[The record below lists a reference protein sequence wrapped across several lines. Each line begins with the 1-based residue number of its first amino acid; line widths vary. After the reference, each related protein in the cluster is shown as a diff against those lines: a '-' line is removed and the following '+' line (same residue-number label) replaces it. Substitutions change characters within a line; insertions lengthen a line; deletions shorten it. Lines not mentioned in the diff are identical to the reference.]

1 MTAMDRIANVV
12 ESLMTR
18 TEAAVPVNTEDY
30 INPADDLLYCGNCH
44 TAKQC
49 RITFCG
55 KEYTPYCACRCRQEE
70 FEAERAERRKRQL
83 EADMRGFRS
92 ASGIT
97 PKLLLCRFEN
107 YGVTAENEKA
117 YRICKKYADNFGKM
131 LSKNQGLLLW
141 GGVGTGKTFSAA
153 CIANVLLD
161 AGVPVIMT
169 SFVTL
174 LGTSKGFDIDT
185 KMIES
190 LNQAKLL
197 IIDDLGAE
205 RSTDFALEKV
215 YSIIDGRYSAG
226 LPMILTT
233 NLELP
238 EMQNCSDIR
247 YKRVY
252 ERILEVCYPVRIG
265 GQSRRKD
272 AARDRFTEMR
282 EFFET

>member
-1 MTAMDRIANVV
+1 MEKLSSVLDGIINRA
-12 ESLMTR
+12 
-18 TEAAVPVNTEDY
+18 EAASPISGEDY
-30 INPADDLLYCGNCH
+30 INPADGLLYCGKCH
-44 TAKQC
+44 TPKQC

-55 KEYTPYCACRCRQEE
+55 KEYTPYCTCRCRQEE

-83 EADMRGFRS
+83 EADIRS
-92 ASGIT
+92 ASGI
-97 PKLLLCRFEN
+97 PSKLLQYRFEN
-107 YGVTAENEKA
+107 YAVTAENEKA
-117 YRICKKYADNFGKM
+117 YRVCRKYADNFGTM

-141 GGVGTGKTFSAA
+141 GRVGTGKTFSAA
-153 CIANVLLD
+153 CIANALLD

-174 LGTSKGFDIDT
+174 LGTSKGFDIDA
-185 KMIES
+185 KMIEN

-205 RSTDFALEKV
+205 RSTDFALEKI

-233 NLELP
+233 NLELS
-238 EMQNCSDIR
+238 EMQQCSDIR

-252 ERILEVCYPVRIG
+252 ERILEVCYPVKIG

-272 AARDRFTEMR
+272 AARDRFAEMR
-282 EFFET
+282 DFFDA

>member
-1 MTAMDRIANVV
+1 MDRIANVV
-12 ESLMTR
+12 ESIMTR

-30 INPADDLLYCGNCH
+30 INPADGLLYCGRCH
-44 TAKQC
+44 TPKQC

-55 KEYTPYCACRCRQEE
+55 KEYTPYCACSCRQEA

-83 EADMRGFRS
+83 EADTRGSRS

-97 PKLLLCRFEN
+97 AKLLQCRFEN
-107 YGVTAENEKA
+107 YTVTAENEKA
-117 YRICKKYADNFGKM
+117 YRVCRKYADSFDAM
-131 LSKNQGLLLW
+131 LKKNQGLLLW
-141 GGVGTGKTFSAA
+141 GGVGTGKTYSAA
-153 CIANVLLD
+153 CIANALLD
-161 AGVPVIMT
+161 VGIPVIMT

-174 LGTSKGFDIDT
+174 LGASKGFDIDM
-185 KMIES
+185 KMIDN

-215 YSIIDGRYSAG
+215 YSIIDSRYIAG

-233 NLELP
+233 NLDLSV
-238 EMQNCSDIR
+238 MQQCTDIR

-252 ERILEVCYPVRIG
+252 ERILEVCYPVKIG

-282 EFFET
+282 DFFGD